1 MPDIDIDVLP
11 LLPLTTG
18 VVLPGMVVTLT
29 LESDE
34 ARAAAEA
41 ASDTAE
47 RTMLLVPKVDGR
59 YARVGTIA
67 KIEDLGQT
75 RSGVEALVIRGLA
88 RAVVGVGVPGTGEAL
103 WVQAEPVEEPEPT
116 ARAKELAR
124 EYRAVVENIV
134 ESRGVPQVAEFL
146 RGIADPG
153 QIADTAG
160 YSPDLS
166 FEQKIEILE
175 TVEVEA
181 RLELVVGW
189 AKDTLADLELK
200 DKIRTDVSEGMEK
213 RQREFLLREQM
224 SAIRKELGE
233 DGEED
238 VVGEYRQKIADA
250 GMPADVLEQAEK
262 ELGRLERMSEQSPE
276 YGWIRTYLDWLID
289 VPWNVR
295 TEDNLE
301 ITEARAVLDAD
312 HEGLQDV
319 KDRIL
324 EYLAVRKLRAERGL
338 GEATGR
344 GSGAILTLVGPPG
357 VGKTSLGES
366 VARALGRE
374 FVRVSLGGIH
384 DEAEIRGHRRTYVGA
399 LPGRIV
405 RALKDAGSKN
415 PVMMLDE
422 IDKVGTDWRGDPSSA
437 LLEVLDPAQNHTFR
451 DHYLDVD
458 LDLSEVLFITTA
470 NVAETIPGPLFD
482 RMEVIRIDG
491 YTEEEKV
498 AIAKHHLVARQRE
511 RNGLR
516 EDEVVFTD
524 DALRVIV
531 GDYTREAGVRNLER
545 ELGKAL
551 RKVATTIAAGDTETP
566 LTIDADDV
574 RTYLGRQKFFFEA
587 ADRTAVPGVATGLA
601 VTGVGGD
608 VLFIEASREDD
619 GEPRDGLTL
628 TGQLGD
634 VMKESAQIALSYVR
648 SHAADLGIEPE
659 RLRGRFHVHVP
670 AGAVP
675 KDGPSAGVTMTTAL
689 VSLLTDTPVR
699 SEVGMT
705 GEVTLQGRVLPIGG
719 LKQKVLAAH
728 RAGLTEVI
736 LPKRNEG
743 DLDDVPEQV
752 REQMTFHVAED
763 IGQVLAVALGAGNER
778 GGRATRRRL
787 GTVPPVR
794 ITVFGAT
801 GRTGRLLVA
810 LAMERG
816 HEVTAFLRE
825 GSDPAPVAEARVAF
839 GDPCDPAAIAAA
851 LAQARPEAVISAI
864 GPIAGVTETEVSEA
878 IGAIVAVMT
887 DAGPQRL
894 VIASNVVV
902 FSDDE
907 LTGEF
912 AGCGRRA
919 SPEPRDPPGQRVGLD
934 RAGSRAAA

>member
-1 MPDIDIDVLP
+1 VADIDTQVLP

-29 LESDE
+29 IESDE
-34 ARAAAEA
+34 AQAAVEA
-41 ASDTAE
+41 ADGDE
-47 RTMLLVPKVDGR
+47 LLLVPRLGDR
-59 YARVGTIA
+59 YARIGTVAKVEDVGRLRNGT
-67 KIEDLGQT
+67 
-75 RSGVEALVIRGLA
+75 EALVIRGLH
-88 RAVVGVGVPGTGEAL
+88 RAVVGLGVPGTGTAT
-103 WVQAEPVEEPEPT
+103 WVQVEPVLDPPAT
-116 ARAKELAR
+116 QRATQLAR

-134 ESRGVPQVAEFL
+134 DARGVPAVAEFL
-146 RGIADPG
+146 RGITEPG
-153 QIADTAG
+153 AMADTSG

-166 FEQKIEILE
+166 FEQKIQVLE
-175 TVEVEA
+175 AIDVER
-181 RLELVVGW
+181 RLEIVLGW
-189 AKDTLADLELK
+189 SKDILADLELK
-200 DKIRTDVSEGMEK
+200 EKIRTDVSEGMEK
-213 RQREFLLREQM
+213 RQREFLLREQL

-233 DGEED
+233 DDEEN
-238 VVGEYRQKIADA
+238 VVEEYRRKIEAA
-250 GMPADVLEQAEK
+250 GMPEDVEK
-262 ELGRLERMSEQSPE
+262 EALRELGRLERTSEQSPE
-276 YGWIRTYLDWLID
+276 QGWIRTYLDWMIEL
-289 VPWNVR
+289 PWNVR
-295 TEDNLE
+295 TDDNLD
-301 ITEARAVLDAD
+301 IAEARLVLDAD

-324 EYLAVRKLRAERGL
+324 EYLAVRKLRQERGL

-366 VARALGRE
+366 VARALGRK

-405 RALKDAGSKN
+405 RALKDAGTKN

-422 IDKVGTDWRGDPSSA
+422 IDKVGADWRGDPSSA

-470 NVAETIPGPLFD
+470 NVAETIPSPLYD

-491 YTEEEKV
+491 YTEDEKL
-498 AIAKHHLVARQRE
+498 AIAKHHLFGRQLE

-516 EDEVVFTD
+516 EDEVILTD
-524 DALRVIV
+524 EALRVIV

-545 ELGKAL
+545 EIGKAL
-551 RKVATTIAAGDTETP
+551 RKVATKLASGDATAPVTIEG
-566 LTIDADDV
+566 DDV
-574 RTYLGRQKFFFEA
+574 REYLGRQKFFFEA

-601 VTGVGGD
+601 VTGTGGD
-608 VLFIEASREDD
+608 VLFIEATREDASD
-619 GEPRDGLTL
+619 ADGLTL

-648 SHAADLGIEPE
+648 SHAPELGIDPQ

-675 KDGPSAGVTMTTAL
+675 KDGPSAGITMTTAL

-699 SEVGMT
+699 PTVGMT

-743 DLDDVPEQV
+743 DLDDVPDQV
-752 REQMTFHVAED
+752 REQITFHIAED
-763 IGQVLAVALGAGNER
+763 VADVLAVAL
-778 GGRATRRRL
+778 
-787 GTVPPVR
+787 
-794 ITVFGAT
+794 
-801 GRTGRLLVA
+801 
-810 LAMERG
+810 
-816 HEVTAFLRE
+816 RE
-825 GSDPAPVAEARVAF
+825 EAA
-839 GDPCDPAAIAAA
+839 PAASDAA
-851 LAQARPEAVISAI
+851 
-864 GPIAGVTETEVSEA
+864 
-878 IGAIVAVMT
+878 
-887 DAGPQRL
+887 
-894 VIASNVVV
+894 
-902 FSDDE
+902 
-907 LTGEF
+907 
-912 AGCGRRA
+912 
-919 SPEPRDPPGQRVGLD
+919 
-934 RAGSRAAA
+934 